1 MKSRIS
7 TAGVLFAALAVLLAG
22 SAQAAPVTY
31 GDDGGDSLGNRAS
44 MDIVAVRYDVRRV
57 DKDGPLS
64 LVVEMELNEPPEG
77 VLADYEAGAQS
88 EDCGTVWATYRTG
101 TTAKA
106 SVFGSGP
113 SGSFNV
119 GCGSPAGVYGST
131 GTWLDAE
138 FVIEGS
144 TLRWSIALGALPRQL
159 RSGSTFRRLRAFARI
174 AESATSI
181 GYPADEA
188 STDQT
193 WSY

>member
-1 MKSRIS
+1 MRRIS
-7 TAGVLFAALAVLLAG
+7 TAVVLFAALAVLFAG
-22 SAQAAPVTY
+22 SAQAAPATY
-31 GDDGGDSLGNRAS
+31 ADDAGDSFDGRAS

-57 DKDGPLS
+57 VDAGPLS
-64 LVVEMELNEPPEG
+64 LVVEMELAEPPEG
-77 VLADYEAGAQS
+77 VLAYYIAGAQS
-88 EDCGTVWATYRTG
+88 EGCGTVWAVYSTG

-106 SVFGSGP
+106 PVFGSGP
-113 SGSFNV
+113 RGKFNV
-119 GCGSPAGVYGST
+119 GCGSPAGLDGST

-144 TLRWSIALGALPRQL
+144 TLRWSIALGALPREL